1 MINKAKKSFRITKK
15 FFHIMYKDTL
25 KGDPFCLHKKA
36 YKRYKKH
43 GFNGMINRLD
53 IEFKKVNSKKID
65 ESQVYKQWIEY
76 NEEDILEISDLDY
89 SPLISII
96 TPTYN
101 TEKKYLIDML
111 KSVLSQTYLNWEL
124 CIADDASS
132 NEDTIKI
139 LKEYESN
146 YENIKV
152 VYRKENGHI
161 SEASN
166 SALELA
172 WGEYIV
178 LLDHDDML
186 SPNAL
191 YEMVKK
197 INENKKLKL
206 IYSDEDKIDEENNR
220 FSPHFKSGWNP
231 DMFYSQN
238 YICHLSLFKRTIID
252 KIGGFRVGY
261 EGSQDYDLLIRYID
275 QINHNEI
282 DRIEKVLYHWR
293 AIEGSTALSSSENNY
308 AHEAGLKALKDFFK
322 NKDKV
327 NCEAREGTLGYKNIK
342 VESGLVK
349 NTYKVNYPLPKD
361 EPLVSIIIPT
371 KDGYKILSKC
381 IKSILEKTLY
391 KNYEIIIIDNQTTC
405 KKTLIYLDKLSKNEN
420 IKILK
425 YPYIFNYSAINNF
438 AVKYAKGEVLALLNN
453 DVEIISY
460 HWLTEMVQHAVRKE
474 IGAVGAMLYYDDNTI
489 QHAGV
494 ILGIGGVAGHSH
506 KYFQKGENGY
516 FFRLK
521 IIQNL
526 SAVTGACLVVQKKL
540 YEEVNGLEEEN
551 LKVAFNDVDFCL
563 KLLEKGYRNLWT
575 PYVELYHH
583 ESISRGK
590 TKYSIQKKTLEKESN
605 YMIEKWKN
613 KLKEDRYF
621 DSKSLKYKR
630 DN

>member
-1 MINKAKKSFRITKK
+1 MINKAKKSFRVTKK
-15 FFHIMYKDTL
+15 FFNIMYKDTL

-43 GFNGMINRLD
+43 GFNGMLSRLD
-53 IEFKKVNSKKID
+53 VEYKKSNEKKLD
-65 ESQVYKQWIEY
+65 ESQAYKQWIEY
-76 NEEDILEISDLDY
+76 NEEEILEISDLEY
-89 SPLISII
+89 TPLISII

-101 TEKKYLIDML
+101 TDKKYLKDML

-146 YENIKV
+146 HENIKV

-238 YICHLSLFKRTIID
+238 YICHLVLLKKQLVE
-252 KIGGFRVGY
+252 KIGGFRKGY
-261 EGSQDYDLLIRYID
+261 EGSQDYDLFIRYID
-275 QINHNEI
+275 EIKDDEI
-282 DRIEKVLYHWR
+282 DRIEKILYHWR
-293 AIEGSTALSSSENNY
+293 AIEGSTALSSSEKNY
-308 AHEAGLKALKDFFK
+308 AHEAGLKALKSFFVK
-322 NKDKV
+322 KD
-327 NCEAREGTLGYKNIK
+327 KNIK
-342 VESGLVK
+342 VENGLVK
-349 NTYKVNYPLPKD
+349 NTYKVNYPLPKV

-405 KKTLIYLDKLSKNEN
+405 KKALIYLDKLSKQEN
-420 IKILK
+420 ITILK
-425 YPYIFNYSAINNF
+425 YPHVFNYSAINNF
-438 AVKYAKGEVLALLNN
+438 AVKHSKAEIVALLNN

-460 HWLTEMVQHAVRKE
+460 HWLTEMVQQVIRKE

-506 KYFQKGENGY
+506 KYFEKSDNGY

-521 IIQNL
+521 IVQNL
-526 SAVTGACLVVQKKL
+526 SAVTGACLVVRKKL
-540 YEEVNGLEEEN
+540 FEEVSGLEEEN
-551 LKVAFNDVDFCL
+551 LKIAFNDVDFCI

-590 TKYSIQKKTLEKESN
+590 EDNAEKVARFNSEIT
-605 YMIEKWKN
+605 YMKN
-613 KLKEDRYF
+613 KWLNYLELD
-621 DSKSLKYKR
+621 KYYNNNLTIKNENFSIKNNR
-630 DN
+630 IKYV